1 MDNLVN
7 QSRVYQT
14 LKSQNK
20 WNTDLNFNQN
30 LDLYQKEYFKNF
42 SPEKVKKLQ
51 NLEKTNPELY
61 QEILVTSDLSSLL
74 SEDEKDQNYTENV
87 KLIKAMQDWSKLIS
101 GDQFLHLQI
110 PDTNKN
116 VAFIENLLRKDF
128 DLSQTQY
135 PQI

>member
-7 QSRVYQT
+7 QSRVYQM

-30 LDLYQKEYFKNF
+30 LDLYQKEYFKDF
-42 SPEKVKKLQ
+42 GPEKVKKLQ

-87 KLIKAMQDWSKLIS
+87 KLVKVMQDWEKLI
-101 GDQFLHLQI
+101 
-110 PDTNKN
+110 
-116 VAFIENLLRKDF
+116 A
-128 DLSQTQY
+128 
-135 PQI
+135 

>member
-30 LDLYQKEYFKNF
+30 LDLYQKEYFKDF
-42 SPEKVKKLQ
+42 GPEKVKKLQ

-74 SEDEKDQNYTENV
+74 SEDEEDQNYTENV
-87 KLIKAMQDWSKLIS
+87 KLVKAMQDWEKLI
-101 GDQFLHLQI
+101 
-110 PDTNKN
+110 
-116 VAFIENLLRKDF
+116 A
-128 DLSQTQY
+128 
-135 PQI
+135 

>member
-20 WNTDLNFNQN
+20 WNTDLNFNPN
-30 LDLYQKEYFKNF
+30 LDLYKKEYFKDFN
-42 SPEKVKKLQ
+42 PEKVKKLQ

-87 KLIKAMQDWSKLIS
+87 KLVKAMQDWEKLI
-101 GDQFLHLQI
+101 
-110 PDTNKN
+110 
-116 VAFIENLLRKDF
+116 A
-128 DLSQTQY
+128 
-135 PQI
+135 

>member
-30 LDLYQKEYFKNF
+30 LDFYQKEYFKDFN
-42 SPEKVKKLQ
+42 PEKVKKLQ

-87 KLIKAMQDWSKLIS
+87 KLIKAMQDWEKLI
-101 GDQFLHLQI
+101 
-110 PDTNKN
+110 T
-116 VAFIENLLRKDF
+116 
-128 DLSQTQY
+128 
-135 PQI
+135 